1 MFATHFFSIH
11 RALTYLY
18 EKDQAKTQCTK
29 DKKNQFIKKKTK
41 GPANTQKQCA
51 HNASELQRAHF
62 SAADWQRVDRVMG
75 LSG

>member
-29 DKKNQFIKKKTK
+29 DKKNQFIKKE
-41 GPANTQKQCA
+41 N
-51 HNASELQRAHF
+51 
-62 SAADWQRVDRVMG
+62 
-75 LSG
+75 